1 MKTLKWIPNITVNTR
16 ALIIFPQ
23 ALLKQR
29 DKCVSLLKKAKK
41 VLPKFGWE
49 NVIDNKKSWKTVK
62 HLLSENSITREK
74 INLTEN
80 ENTFTSESE
89 TAEILNIC
97 FFKYSKETWNL
108 KIRFKWF
115 SYRKH

>member
-1 MKTLKWIPNITVNTR
+1 MKALKWIPNITVNTR
-16 ALIIFPQ
+16 ALIILPQ

-74 INLTEN
+74 IKWKYVHIWIWNSRNFEYL
-80 ENTFTSESE
+80 
-89 TAEILNIC
+89 
-97 FFKYSKETWNL
+97 FFQ
-108 KIRFKWF
+108 I
-115 SYRKH
+115 

>member
-1 MKTLKWIPNITVNTR
+1 M
-16 ALIIFPQ
+16 
-23 ALLKQR
+23 
-29 DKCVSLLKKAKK
+29 SLLKKAKK
-41 VLPKFGWE
+41 VLSKFGWE
-49 NVIDNKKSWKTVK
+49 NVTDNKKFWKTVK
-62 HLLSENSITREK
+62 HLLSDKSITGEK

-80 ENTFTSESE
+80 ENTYTSESE
-89 TAEILNIC
+89 TAEILNIF

>member
-1 MKTLKWIPNITVNTR
+1 M
-16 ALIIFPQ
+16 F
-23 ALLKQR
+23 
-29 DKCVSLLKKAKK
+29 LLKKAKK

-49 NVIDNKKSWKTVK
+49 NVIDNKKFWKTVK
-62 HLLSENSITREK
+62 HLLSDKSITGEK

-80 ENTFTSESE
+80 EDTFTSESE
-89 TAEILNIC
+89 TVEILNIF

-115 SYRKH
+115 SYQKH